1 MRFDPLYI
9 SSAVSALD
17 QASAL
22 EQQITTQMSSGQRLT
37 SLGDDPVAVGEN
49 VLLSSQLKMD
59 DSFSQTESSAVG
71 MMQVADSALGSIV
84 SQLTEALSK
93 ATAANNGTQNSDD
106 LKSLAS
112 QLSGIRDEV
121 LSLANTTYMGQ
132 YVFSG
137 SQGNTAPYTLNPGT
151 APNADTVTYNG
162 DSVVSHIT
170 TPSGQQ
176 IQLNVAGSQI
186 FGGTSTAGASS
197 AQNVLQ
203 TLNQLIAD
211 YSSGT
216 ASSTAAAD
224 TTTLNSALSYVSQ
237 QRVTLD
243 NSITQLQTAATYTQT
258 QGTQITA
265 AQTNL
270 LQTDMAQ
277 ASTQLGLA
285 ETQQAALTQVVNL
298 LEQNNG
304 NLFSLL

>member
-9 SSAVSALD
+9 NSAVSALD

-22 EQQITTQMSSGQRLT
+22 EQQITTQMSSGNRLT
-37 SLGDDPVAVGEN
+37 SLGDDPVAVGQN
-49 VLLSSQLKMD
+49 VLLSSQLNMD

-93 ATAANNGTQNSDD
+93 ATGANNGTLNASD
-106 LKSLAS
+106 LQSIAS
-112 QLSGIRDEV
+112 QLTGIRDEV

-132 YVFSG
+132 YVFGG
-137 SQGNTAPYTLNPGT
+137 SKGTAAPYTLNPGT
-151 APNADTVTYNG
+151 SGNPDTVTYNG
-162 DSVVSHIT
+162 DTVVSHILA
-170 TPSGQQ
+170 PSGQQ
-176 IQLNVAGSQI
+176 IQLNVPGSQL
-186 FGGTSTAGASS
+186 FGGTSTAGSS
-197 AQNVLQ
+197 ATNVLQ
-203 TLNQLIAD
+203 ALNQLIAD

-216 ASSTAAAD
+216 AAPTSAAD
-224 TTTLNSALSYVSQ
+224 TTALSSALSYVSQ

-243 NSITQLQTAATYTQT
+243 NSITQLQSAQSYTQT
-258 QGTQITA
+258 EGTQITA
-265 AQTNL
+265 VQTNL
-270 LQTDMAQ
+270 LQTDMAK